1 MAAIVIDSLKSTK
14 SKPMYRDLKLDLSL
28 DYDYDPR
35 LNNYYT
41 IRDIKSSQDAD
52 AIKNSIFNIFTTMPG
67 QKILNP
73 TFGLN
78 LMQFL
83 FSPITNENAQAMGE
97 TILKGL
103 QRFEPRVAVKKIVV
117 IPDAENNTY
126 QIGLRLDVPTL
137 NIIGLGIKGILSE
150 SGYYTN

>member
-1 MAAIVIDSLKSTK
+1 MAAIVIDTLKRTK
-14 SKPMYRDLKLDLSL
+14 SEPTYRDIKLDLSL
-28 DYDYDPR
+28 NYTYDPR
-35 LNNYYT
+35 LNSFDT
-41 IRDIKSSQDAD
+41 VKDIKASEDVN

-83 FSPITNENAQAMGE
+83 FTPITNENAQVMGE
-97 TILKGL
+97 TILRGL
-103 QRFEPRVAVKKIVV
+103 QKFEPRVDVKKIVV
-117 IPDAENNTY
+117 LPDADNNTY

-137 NIIGLGIKGILSE
+137 NIKGLGIKGILSE
-150 SGYYTN
+150 SGYYIN

>member
-1 MAAIVIDSLKSTK
+1 MAAIVIDTLKRTK
-14 SKPMYRDLKLDLSL
+14 SEPTYRDIKLDLSL
-28 DYDYDPR
+28 NYTYDPR
-35 LNNYYT
+35 LNSFDT
-41 IRDIKSSQDAD
+41 VKDIKASEDVN

-83 FSPITNENAQAMGE
+83 FTPITNENAQAMGE
-97 TILKGL
+97 TILRGL
-103 QRFEPRVAVKKIVV
+103 QKFEPRVDVKKIVV
-117 IPDAENNTY
+117 LPDADNNTY

-137 NIIGLGIKGILSE
+137 NIKGLGIKGILSE
-150 SGYYTN
+150 SGYYIN